1 MHQPPAPE
9 IPGAGGFFLLLRYQT
24 QLIVAETCFSGGVHR
39 GCLRRRVN
47 EHLLTAG
54 SALQDET
61 ALPGAARGV
70 PAPQVATELPDA
82 AQGAVAQTDAALRGV
97 AALQVY
103 AAHRDSPG
111 GTALPACAAHRDFPG
126 GTALTGAAAHRDFPD
141 GAALP
146 ACAAHHDFPGGSGA
160 ADAWPVCAR
169 HCCGAVYARPRNGDA
184 ADAGDSHDAED
195 GDRDD
200 ARAGNGAAHSH
211 NAHARGSASGRS
223 TTMRAPSSA
232 PGTLP

>member
-9 IPGAGGFFLLLRYQT
+9 IPGAGGFFLLLHYQT
-24 QLIVAETCFSGGVHR
+24 QLIVAEDCFSGGVHR

-54 SALQDET
+54 SAPQGET
-61 ALPGAARGV
+61 ELPGAARDV
-70 PAPQVATELPDA
+70 PAPQVATVLPGA
-82 AQGAVAQTDAALRGV
+82 AQGAAAQTDAALRGV

-111 GTALPACAAHRDFPG
+111 GTVLTGAAAHRDFPG
-126 GTALTGAAAHRDFPD
+126 GTALPGAA
-141 GAALP
+141 
-146 ACAAHHDFPGGSGA
+146 
-160 ADAWPVCAR
+160 AR

-223 TTMRAPSSA
+223 TTTRAPSSA
-232 PGTLP
+232 PGMLP